1 MSATFEATAPCRVD
15 LAAAPEAVSV
25 AIDRRAWCRVETG
38 FDGVA
43 VESKDTLQR
52 IQAARLAD
60 LDANASVPV
69 ALVREALR
77 AFGVDAG
84 VRVVTQVKVP
94 AASGLGGE
102 TALAVA
108 LVGALAQALG
118 RDASKRDVEQVAA
131 QVATSALGR
140 AASVADVAASVR
152 GGCVA
157 CDAGRGPAAVAVDPA
172 AVEECLMLAE
182 AGATNGAPAVVLD
195 PEGHGSR
202 VRAALVRRP
211 LRRPRIGTG
220 RRLGRPLPCA
230 RLGDSGA
237 GAGRVAP
244 AARRCGTAGLR
255 RRERHGRG
263 RRRAAGR
270 ARAGTPRGRRGRRE
284 GGIPAPLSG
293 PGRRP
298 RARRGEDRLKSL

>member
-1 MSATFEATAPCRVD
+1 VSATFEATAPCRVD

-38 FDGVA
+38 FAGLA

-52 IQAARLAD
+52 IQASRLAD

-69 ALVREALR
+69 ALAREALR

-94 AASGLGGE
+94 ASSGLGGE

-108 LVGALAQALG
+108 LVGALAHALG

-131 QVATSALGR
+131 QVTISALGR
-140 AASVADVAASVR
+140 AASVADVAAAVR

-157 CDAGRGPAAVAVDPA
+157 CDAGRGPVAVAVDPA

-182 AGATNGAPAVVLD
+182 AGGTNGAPAVVLD

-202 VRAALVRRP
+202 VQAALVRRRFDDLASVLADDWDARCRVP
-211 LRRPRIGTG
+211 GWATPERERVASLLRP
-220 RRLGRPLPCA
+220 
-230 RLGDSGA
+230 A
-237 GAGRVAP
+237 GAGLRACGAGNGTVVAVLAP
-244 AARRCGTAGLR
+244 PG
-255 RRERHGRG
+255 ER
-263 RRRAAGR
+263 
-270 ARAGTPRGRRGRRE
+270 
-284 GGIPAPLSG
+284 G
-293 PGRRP
+293 PGRRE
-298 RARRGEDRLKSL
+298 AVVGAAKAASLRLFPTRVDVLGLDVEKIG